1 MQTALSG
8 AAGLAVACTGSGTR
22 TARAPRTPIT
32 SIQLTDNVAL
42 FTGAGGN
49 VVVLS
54 GPDGL
59 LMVDGGL
66 PERSAELLRLVR
78 KQPELPV
85 QMLFNTHWHYDH
97 TGSNEALGKAGAR
110 ILAHE
115 NTKLWLGGD
124 FYVEWEQRAYKP
136 RPAQALPNETF
147 YTSGK
152 TSFGSEEVVYDY
164 LPRAH
169 TDGDIAVFLPRHNVL
184 VAGDLVTVGSYP
196 VLDYTT
202 GGWLGGMVD
211 ATKALIE
218 RSDDRTRIVPG
229 KGPVQTKADLQAQ
242 LEMLTAVKD
251 KLVAMMRKG
260 MGADDMLAQQATREF
275 DAKWGDPT
283 LFVSNAYKGLWAHV
297 RELGGIV

>member
-1 MQTALSG
+1 MRTIWNRRSFLQTALSG

-22 TARAPRTPIT
+22 TARAPRTHIT
-32 SIQLTDNVAL
+32 STQLTDNVAL

-54 GPDGL
+54 GSDGL

-66 PERSAELLRLVR
+66 PERSGELLRLVR
-78 KQPELPV
+78 KQTNGLPV
-85 QMLFNTHWHYDH
+85 QVLFNTHWHYDH
-97 TGSNEALGKAGAR
+97 TGSNEALGKAGTR

-124 FYVEWEQRAYKP
+124 FYVEWEQRAYTP
-136 RPAQALPNETF
+136 RLAQALPNETF

-152 TSFGSEEVVYDY
+152 TSFGNEEVVYEY

-169 TDGDIAVFLPRHNVL
+169 TDGDIAVFLPRQNVL
-184 VAGDLVTVGSYP
+184 VAGDLVAVGNYP

-218 RSDDRTRIVPG
+218 RSDD
-229 KGPVQTKADLQAQ
+229 QT
-242 LEMLTAVKD
+242 
-251 KLVAMMRKG
+251 
-260 MGADDMLAQQATREF
+260 
-275 DAKWGDPT
+275 
-283 LFVSNAYKGLWAHV
+283 
-297 RELGGIV
+297 